1 VTEGEARVLRELPRG
16 AELALDEGRL
26 EVAIVPRAGGQWR
39 FVAGPYTVEV
49 TGTAFTLR
57 WQADRLTI
65 DLTRGS
71 VDVVGPRG
79 RVGLQAPV
87 TRTFSVA
94 TIEDG
99 GSASDGARPN
109 ESGGAQGTATPSA
122 TSASPAAL
130 LADAQAARLAGRS
143 AESQGL
149 LAKLRRLHPKSPEAT
164 TALFLEAR
172 MAFDA
177 GRMAAAR
184 SALESYLAVA
194 PSGAFAAEAEVLL
207 IEALSRSGDAH
218 AARARGKAYL
228 AAHPRG
234 VHSDRIRRLVEA
246 DQKAPP
252 KATP

>member
-1 VTEGEARVLRELPRG
+1 MLRELPRG

-26 EVAIVPRAGGQWR
+26 EVAIVPRSDGQWR

-57 WQADRLTI
+57 WQDDRLTI
-65 DLTRGS
+65 DLKRGS

-79 RVGLQAPV
+79 RFSLQAPV

-94 TIEDG
+94 TTEDG
-99 GSASDGARPN
+99 GSASDGARPHEGPN
-109 ESGGAQGTATPSA
+109 ESGSAQGTSTPSA

-172 MAFDA
+172 MAFDG
-177 GRMAAAR
+177 GRMVAAR
-184 SALESYLAVA
+184 AALESYLAVA